1 MRLNNQNGFT
11 LVELSIVLIVI
22 TLILGTV
29 LGLGNAQIQASKINS
44 TKQKQQI
51 IKLALANFISRNNRL
66 PCPAIATLAKGD
78 VGYGVET
85 IDRGTCAATN
95 VNGLVATGIVPF
107 TSLGITDE
115 TASDG
120 FYNRF
125 TYQVTLTATNTNEQT
140 IVGLRG
146 ASTTHTATPTQLR
159 STPNGNQSN
168 DCNPQN
174 TPYNPC
180 NAVVVLIS
188 HGTNGNGAYTE
199 DGVQK
204 ALPVGADELENADND
219 SAFVIKDYS
228 EITNNPFDDIV
239 SPITTNDLLS
249 TLTANGSIKGVRS
262 SINDDVNDIKN
273 AIIADAVTNRVFDTA
288 TTSYAYPI
296 PTGIT
301 TDTFPAISSEVS
313 VTAASISDP
322 WGNRYTYTASNEI
335 SSIDSS
341 TNASLNVFLIRS
353 AGAGGVFNDTDDVV
367 TTITV
372 NELQGAFAKVGW

>member
-174 TPYNPC
+174 TPYNPS
-180 NAVVVLIS
+180 NDVVVIIS

-249 TLTANGSIKGVRS
+249 TLTANGSIKNVRA

-273 AIIADAVTNRVFDTA
+273 AIIAYSATKRTTIPATVTTPSFTN
-288 TTSYAYPI
+288 YPI
-296 PTGIT
+296 PADLSLVSLPNTST
-301 TDTFPAISSEVS
+301 T
-313 VTAASISDP
+313 DP
-322 WGNRYTYTASNEI
+322 WGGAYAYTPDAGVQNITSAT
-335 SSIDSS
+335 DG
-341 TNASLNVFLIRS
+341 ALNVFEIRS
-353 AGAGGVFNDTDDVV
+353 GGAGGVFNDTDDVV

-372 NELQGAFAKVGW
+372 NELQGEFAKVGW